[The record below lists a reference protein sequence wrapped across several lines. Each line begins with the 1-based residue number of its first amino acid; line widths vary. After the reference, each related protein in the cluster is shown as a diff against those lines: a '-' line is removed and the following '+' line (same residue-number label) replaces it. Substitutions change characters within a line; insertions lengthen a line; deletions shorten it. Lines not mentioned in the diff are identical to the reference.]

1 VTSDIAART
10 PSGPRGNRESHA
22 RNYGPGFWVKLILLG
37 LINAIGLY
45 GIYLALAAGHVGLTL
60 MMIAII
66 VVVDLVYFL
75 PSARAVPMKYLL
87 PGLIFLFVYQ
97 IFVIGYTAYT
107 AFTNYGDGHNS
118 TKEVAIAS
126 ILREHEV
133 RVPDSPTT
141 AISVV
146 DDGESLGFAYEI
158 GRASRREGGQRSER
172 GQRGASRA
180 AGREN
185 ADARA
190 ADAHGQR
197 HGAGH

>member
-1 VTSDIAART
+1 
-10 PSGPRGNRESHA
+10 
-22 RNYGPGFWVKLILLG
+22 NYGPGFWIKLILLG

-97 IFVIGYTAYT
+97 TFALRYPASTPV
-107 AFTNYGDGHNS
+107 TNDGDGHNP
-118 TKEVAIAS
+118 TKEGAIAGT
-126 ILREHEV
+126 LREHEL
-133 RVPDSPTT
+133 RVPDSPTA

-146 DDGESLGFAYEI
+146 DDGESLGFAYVDP
-158 GRASRREGGQRSER
+158 
-172 GQRGASRA
+172 
-180 AGREN
+180 AGT
-185 ADARA
+185 AVVGYPD
-190 ADAHGQR
+190 
-197 HGAGH
+197 